1 MSPPSEPHCAAAAS
15 PFDQSLADILIARLR
30 ADIAAKA
37 VRREAH
43 AASSSADAET
53 DVEFAGESDAATPEA
68 PPNVIPPRQLLTCL
82 RLAAT
87 FQSAEAFE
95 QLHGPGA
102 FTIVRGLGVEDL
114 DIAMPIVKVI
124 WPDQGCKV
132 VAPSVSDGAIS
143 KLAAERFTREA
154 NRYLDLATPVIVL
167 QPLETTLPDHFQHP
181 GIPCL
186 TYAPIVA
193 DILLAFLA
201 ATDRMPEDVQA
212 FRDALPEPS
221 LLARLD
227 TVQVALA
234 LRFGSGI
241 DIAERLTALTGPTG
255 EGPRLDEGFGDG
267 PAVQI
272 ARRLVADLGAWRRRE
287 IGWSDCSHS
296 LLVYGP
302 PGTGK
307 TWLARAMANS
317 AGIACIEGSFAEWQ
331 SAGHL
336 GDMLREMRRTFAL
349 ARRAAPAILILDE
362 IDAAG
367 SRNGDDRHNL
377 NYRTQ
382 VINAFL
388 GEMNALATVPG
399 LIVVGACNHPDR
411 LDPAIT
417 RAGRFDVKVEMPM
430 PDAVAIFA
438 VLRLH
443 LGGDFSDGE
452 LELLAR
458 QAVGHSLAS
467 IDAAIRA
474 ARSEARHAGKPLDL
488 VLLREQLRLP
498 PEEDDRAVL
507 WRYAVHEAGHT
518 VVSAVLR
525 LGTIQ
530 RMSISRNG
538 GEVASRPVIG
548 HGLLADIEAE
558 ICHDL
563 AGRAA
568 ETLIFGDASA
578 GAGGPASSDLSQA
591 TRRAL
596 AIETSWG
603 LGDLGPLWM
612 STPETLLLTDDKLRA
627 RVRARLEAAQE
638 RAGNILA
645 AQRANLLGLAEAL
658 LEKRSMRADEI
669 LPWVHAVQST
679 SAQSEE
685 APGDDRKAPPEL

>member
-1 MSPPSEPHCAAAAS
+1 MSPPSEPHCAAAAA

-43 AASSSADAET
+43 AVSFSAEAET
-53 DVEFAGESDAATPEA
+53 DAEFAGESDAATPEA
-68 PPNVIPPRQLLTCL
+68 LPQVIPTRQLLTCL

-95 QLHGPGA
+95 QLHAPGA
-102 FTIVRGLGVEDL
+102 FTIMSGLGVEDL
-114 DIAMPIVKVI
+114 DIAMPVMKAI
-124 WPDQGCKV
+124 WPEQGCKV

-143 KLAAERFTREA
+143 KLAGERFTREA
-154 NRYLDLATPVIVL
+154 NRYLDLAAAVIVL
-167 QPLETTLPDHFQHP
+167 QPLETTLPGHFQHP

-186 TYAPIVA
+186 TYAPISA

-212 FRDALPEPS
+212 FRAALPEPS

-234 LRFGSGI
+234 LRFASGI
-241 DIAERLTALTGPTG
+241 DIAERLTALTGPVA

-287 IGWSDCSHS
+287 IEWSDCSHS
-296 LLVYGP
+296 LLIYGP

-317 AGIACIEGSFAEWQ
+317 AGIACVEGSFAEWQ

-336 GDMLREMRRTFAL
+336 GDMLREMRRTFAM
-349 ARRAAPAILILDE
+349 ARRAAPSILVIDE

-367 SRNGDDRHNL
+367 SRVGDESRNRHYTL
-377 NYRTQ
+377 Q

-388 GEMNALATVPG
+388 GEMNALATVAG
-399 LIVVGACNHPDR
+399 VIVVGACNFPDR

-417 RAGRFDVKVEMPM
+417 RAGRFDVKVEVPM
-430 PDAVAIFA
+430 PDAGAILA

-443 LGGDFSDGE
+443 LGGDFPDDT

-474 ARSEARHAGKPLDL
+474 TRSEARHARKPADIAM
-488 VLLREQLRLP
+488 LRDQLRLAS
-498 PEEDDRAVL
+498 EQDDRDVL

-518 VVSAVLR
+518 VVSAALR
-525 LGTIQ
+525 LGIIQ

-538 GEVASRPVIG
+538 GEVASRLVIG
-548 HGLLADIEAE
+548 HGVLSDIEDE
-558 ICHDL
+558 ICQDL

-568 ETLIFGDASA
+568 ETLIFGEASA

-596 AIETSWG
+596 AIETNWG

-612 STPETLLLTDDKLRA
+612 STPETLLLTDHKLRA
-627 RVRARLEAAQE
+627 RVRARLEAAEE

-645 AQRANLLGLAEAL
+645 AQRANLRGLAEAL
-658 LEKRSMRADEI
+658 LEKRSMTAAEI
-669 LPWVHAVQST
+669 LPWVHAVKST
-679 SAQSEE
+679 AAQSED
-685 APGDDRKAPPEL
+685 APADHRKAIPEA

>member
-1 MSPPSEPHCAAAAS
+1 M
-15 PFDQSLADILIARLR
+15 QADT
-30 ADIAAKA
+30 AAKA

-43 AASSSADAET
+43 SVSSQTDADT
-53 DVEFAGESDAATPEA
+53 VPEFAGESDAATPKA
-68 PPNVIPPRQLLTCL
+68 PPQVIPTRQLLTCL

-87 FQSAEAFE
+87 FTSEETFDH
-95 QLHGPGA
+95 LHAPGA
-102 FTIVRGLGVEDL
+102 FAILCGLGVDDL
-114 DIAMPIVKVI
+114 DIAMPVMKVI
-124 WPDQGCKV
+124 WPEQGCKLL
-132 VAPSVSDGAIS
+132 APSVSDGAVS
-143 KLAAERFTREA
+143 KLAGERFVREA
-154 NRYLDLATPVIVL
+154 NRYLDLAVPVIVL
-167 QPLETTLPDHFQHP
+167 QPLEVTLPAHFQHP
-181 GIPCL
+181 EIPCM
-186 TYAPIVA
+186 TYAPISA

-201 ATDRMPEDVQA
+201 VTDRMPEDVQA

-227 TVQVALA
+227 TVQVALT

-241 DIAERLTALTGPTG
+241 DIAERLTALTGPAG
-255 EGPRLDEGFGDG
+255 EGPRLEEGFGDG

-317 AGIACIEGSFAEWQ
+317 AGIACVEGSFAEWQ

-336 GDMLREMRRTFAL
+336 GDMQREMRRTFAL
-349 ARRAAPAILILDE
+349 ARRAAPAILNLDE

-367 SRNGDDRHNL
+367 SRSGDDRRNL

-388 GEMNALATVPG
+388 AEMDGLATVPG
-399 LIVVGACNHPDR
+399 LIVVGACNHVDR

-430 PDAVAIFA
+430 PDAVAILA

-443 LGGDFSDGE
+443 LDGDFPDDA

-474 ARSEARHAGKPLDL
+474 ARSEVRHAGKPLHISM
-488 VLLREQLRLP
+488 LREQLRLP
-498 PEEDDRAVL
+498 PEEDDRDVL

-518 VVSAVLR
+518 VVSAALR
-525 LGTIQ
+525 LSTIH

-568 ETLIFGDASA
+568 ETLIFGAASA

-596 AIETSWG
+596 AIETAWG

-612 STPETLLLTDDKLRA
+612 QAPETVLLTDDKLRT
-627 RVRARLEAAQE
+627 RVRARLDAAQQ
-638 RAGNILA
+638 RAGKQQRRPLESRSDFAQDEDRFFFQRVEVAVVHVGEQVGHGRRGVHGSCRSCRFRRRA
-645 AQRANLLGLAEAL
+645 A
-658 LEKRSMRADEI
+658 
-669 LPWVHAVQST
+669 
-679 SAQSEE
+679 
-685 APGDDRKAPPEL
+685 

>member
-1 MSPPSEPHCAAAAS
+1 MSPPSEPHRAAAAT
-15 PFDQSLADILIARLR
+15 PFDQSLADILIARLQ
-30 ADIAAKA
+30 ANIAAKA

-43 AASSSADAET
+43 AVSSSAEAET
-53 DVEFAGESDAATPEA
+53 DAEFAGESDAATQEA
-68 PPNVIPPRQLLTCL
+68 PPQVIPPRQLLTCL

-87 FQSAEAFE
+87 FQTEEAFD
-95 QLHGPGA
+95 QLHAPGA
-102 FTIVRGLGVEDL
+102 FAILCGLGVDDL
-114 DIAMPIVKVI
+114 DIALPVMKAI
-124 WPDQGCKV
+124 WPEQGCKLL
-132 VAPSVSDGAIS
+132 APSVSDGAIS
-143 KLAAERFTREA
+143 KLAGERFTREA

-186 TYAPIVA
+186 TYAPISA

-241 DIAERLTALTGPTG
+241 DIAERLTALAGPTG

-317 AGIACIEGSFAEWQ
+317 AGIACVEGSFAEWQ

-367 SRNGDDRHNL
+367 SRSGDDRHNL

-430 PDAVAIFA
+430 PDAGAILA
-438 VLRLH
+438 VLRLQF
-443 LGGDFSDGE
+443 GQDFPDDD
-452 LELLAR
+452 LERLAR

-525 LGTIQ
+525 LGTVQ

-548 HGLLADIEAE
+548 HGVLSEIEAE

-568 ETLIFGDASA
+568 ETLIFRAASA
-578 GAGGPASSDLSQA
+578 GAGGPVSSDLSQA

-596 AIETSWG
+596 AIETAWG
-603 LGDLGPLWM
+603 LGDQGPLWM
-612 STPETLLLTDDKLRA
+612 PAPETVLLTDDKLRT

-638 RAGNILA
+638 RAVALLT

-658 LEKRSMRADEI
+658 LEKRSMRAEEI
-669 LPWVHAVQST
+669 LPWVHAVQANAAPADEASGSDRT
-679 SAQSEE
+679 AYSE
-685 APGDDRKAPPEL
+685 A

>member
-1 MSPPSEPHCAAAAS
+1 MPSPSEPHRAAAAA
-15 PFDQSLADILIARLR
+15 PFDQRLADILIARLQ

-37 VRREAH
+37 VRREGPAVN
-43 AASSSADAET
+43 SSADAEPYAEFEGEM
-53 DVEFAGESDAATPEA
+53 DVATPEV
-68 PPNVIPPRQLLTCL
+68 PPQVIPPRQLLTCL

-87 FQSAEAFE
+87 FRSEEAFN
-95 QLHGPGA
+95 QLHAPGA
-102 FTIVRGLGVEDL
+102 FAILCGLGVDDL
-114 DIAMPIVKVI
+114 DIALPIVKAV
-124 WPDQGCKV
+124 WPEQGCKV
-132 VAPSVSDGAIS
+132 VAPSVSDGAVT

-154 NRYLDLATPVIVL
+154 NRYLDLAVPVIVL
-167 QPLETTLPDHFQHP
+167 QPLEVTLPVHFQHP

-186 TYAPIVA
+186 TYAAINA

-201 ATDRMPEDVQA
+201 STDRMPEDVQA
-212 FRDALPEPS
+212 FRAALPEPS

-227 TVQVALA
+227 TVQIALA

-241 DIAERLTALTGPTG
+241 DIAERLTALTGPAG
-255 EGPRLDEGFGDG
+255 DGPRLDVGFGDG

-287 IGWSDCSHS
+287 IEWSECSHS
-296 LLVYGP
+296 LLIYGH

-307 TWLARAMANS
+307 TWLARAMANA
-317 AGIACIEGSFAEWQ
+317 AGIVCVEGSFSQWQ

-336 GDMLREMRRTFAL
+336 GDMLREMRQTFGL

-367 SRNGDDRHNL
+367 SRSGDDRHNL

-388 GEMNALATVPG
+388 AEMDALATVPG

-430 PDAVAIFA
+430 PASDAILA

-443 LGGDFSDGE
+443 LGGDFPEDA

-488 VLLREQLRLP
+488 LLLREQLRLP

-518 VVSAVLR
+518 IVSAALR

-658 LEKRSMRADEI
+658 LEKRSMRAEEI
-669 LPWVHAVQST
+669 LPWVHAVQADAAPADEASGSDRT
-679 SAQSEE
+679 APSE
-685 APGDDRKAPPEL
+685 A

>member
-1 MSPPSEPHCAAAAS
+1 MSQPSEPHCAAAAA

-30 ADIAAKA
+30 ADIATKS
-37 VRREAH
+37 VRREGH
-43 AASSSADAET
+43 AASSSADAKT
-53 DVEFAGESDAATPEA
+53 DVEFAGESEAATPEA
-68 PPNVIPPRQLLTCL
+68 PPQVIPPRQLLTCL

-87 FQSAEAFE
+87 FRTEEAFD
-95 QLHGPGA
+95 QLHAPGA
-102 FTIVRGLGVEDL
+102 FAILCGLGVDDL
-114 DIAMPIVKVI
+114 DIALPVMKAI
-124 WPDQGCKV
+124 WPEQGCKLL
-132 VAPSVSDGAIS
+132 APSVSDGAIS
-143 KLAAERFTREA
+143 KLAGERFTREA

-167 QPLETTLPDHFQHP
+167 QPLETTLPDHFKHP

-186 TYAPIVA
+186 TYAPISA

-201 ATDRMPEDVQA
+201 VTDRMPEDVPA
-212 FRDALPEPS
+212 FREALPEPS

-234 LRFGSGI
+234 LRFASGI
-241 DIAERLTALTGPTG
+241 DIAEQLTALTGPAG
-255 EGPRLDEGFGDG
+255 EGPRLDKGFGDG

-317 AGIACIEGSFAEWQ
+317 AGIAYVEGSFAEWQ

-367 SRNGDDRHNL
+367 SRSGDDRHNL

-430 PDAVAIFA
+430 PDAGAILA
-438 VLRLH
+438 VLRLQF
-443 LGGDFSDGE
+443 GQDFPDDD
-452 LELLAR
+452 LKRLAR

-474 ARSEARHAGKPLDL
+474 TRSEARHAGKPLDISM
-488 VLLREQLRLP
+488 LREQLRLP
-498 PEEDDRAVL
+498 PEEDDRDVL

-518 VVSAVLR
+518 VVSAALR

-548 HGLLADIEAE
+548 HGILSEIEAE

-596 AIETSWG
+596 AIETAWG
-603 LGDLGPLWM
+603 LGDLGPLWLPA
-612 STPETLLLTDDKLRA
+612 PETVLLTDDKLRT
-627 RVRARLEAAQE
+627 RVRTRLDAAQE

-658 LEKRSMRADEI
+658 LEKRSMTAAEI
-669 LPWVHAVQST
+669 LPWVHAVQGTLS
-679 SAQSEE
+679 
-685 APGDDRKAPPEL
+685 PKDDPCTHGGSQDAA

>member
-1 MSPPSEPHCAAAAS
+1 MSPPSEPHLAAAAA
-15 PFDQSLADILIARLR
+15 PFDPRLADTLIARLQ

-37 VRREAH
+37 VRREAP
-43 AASSSADAET
+43 AVSSSAEAEPDA
-53 DVEFAGESDAATPEA
+53 EFAGESDAATPEV
-68 PPNVIPPRQLLTCL
+68 PPLVIPPRQLLTCL

-87 FQSAEAFE
+87 FRSEETFGH
-95 QLHGPGA
+95 LHAPGA
-102 FTIVRGLGVEDL
+102 FAILCGLGVDDL
-114 DIAMPIVKVI
+114 DIAMPVMKAI
-124 WPDQGCKV
+124 WPEQGCKLL
-132 VAPSVSDGAIS
+132 APSVSDGAVS
-143 KLAAERFTREA
+143 KLAGERFVREA
-154 NRYLDLATPVIVL
+154 NRYLDLAVPVIVL
-167 QPLETTLPDHFQHP
+167 QPLEVTLPAHFRHP

-186 TYAPIVA
+186 TYAPISA

-234 LRFGSGI
+234 LRFASGI
-241 DIAERLTALTGPTG
+241 DIAERLTALTGPAG

-296 LLVYGP
+296 LLIYGP

-317 AGIACIEGSFAEWQ
+317 AGIACVEGSFGEWQ

-349 ARRAAPAILILDE
+349 ARRSAPAILILDE

-367 SRNGDDRHNL
+367 SRSGDDRHNL

-417 RAGRFDVKVEMPM
+417 RAGRFDVKIEMPM
-430 PDAVAIFA
+430 PDAGAILA

-443 LGGDFSDGE
+443 LGHDLLDGD
-452 LELLAR
+452 LEPLAK

-474 ARSEARHAGKPLDL
+474 TRSEARHAGKPLDISM
-488 VLLREQLRLP
+488 LREQLRLP
-498 PEEDDRAVL
+498 PEEDDRDVL

-548 HGLLADIEAE
+548 HGVLSEIEAE

-568 ETLIFGDASA
+568 ETLICGDVSA
-578 GAGGPASSDLSQA
+578 GAGGPVSSDLSQA

-596 AIETSWG
+596 AIETAWG

-612 STPETLLLTDDKLRA
+612 PAPETVLLTDDKLRT
-627 RVRARLEAAQE
+627 RVRTRLDAAQE

-645 AQRANLLGLAEAL
+645 AQRANLLGLAATL
-658 LEKRSMRADEI
+658 LEKRSMTAAEI

-679 SAQSEE
+679 AAQSED
-685 APGDDRKAPPEL
+685 APADHRKAIPEA

>member
-1 MSPPSEPHCAAAAS
+1 MSPPSEPHCAAAAA

-37 VRREAH
+37 VRQEAH
-43 AASSSADAET
+43 AVSSSAEAET
-53 DVEFAGESDAATPEA
+53 DAEFAGESDAATQEA
-68 PPNVIPPRQLLTCL
+68 PPQVIPPRQLLTCL

-87 FQSAEAFE
+87 FRSAEAFD
-95 QLHGPGA
+95 QLHALGA
-102 FTIVRGLGVEDL
+102 LTILGGLGVDDL
-114 DIAMPIVKVI
+114 DIALPVMKAI
-124 WPDQGCKV
+124 WPEQGCKLL
-132 VAPSVSDGAIS
+132 APSVSDGAIS
-143 KLAAERFTREA
+143 KLAGERFTREA

-167 QPLETTLPDHFQHP
+167 QPLETTLPDHFRHP
-181 GIPCL
+181 GIPWL
-186 TYAPIVA
+186 TYAPISA
-193 DILLAFLA
+193 DILLAFLS
-201 ATDRMPEDVQA
+201 ATGHMPEDVQA
-212 FRDALPEPS
+212 FRAALPEPS
-221 LLARLD
+221 LLARLE

-234 LRFGSGI
+234 LRFASGI
-241 DIAERLTALTGPTG
+241 DIAERLTALTGPVA

-272 ARRLVADLGAWRRRE
+272 ARRLVADLGAWRRSE

-317 AGIACIEGSFAEWQ
+317 AGIACVEGSFAEWQ

-367 SRNGDDRHNL
+367 SRSGDDRHNL

-430 PDAVAIFA
+430 PDAIAILA

-443 LGGDFSDGE
+443 LGGDFPEDA
-452 LELLAR
+452 LDLLAR

-467 IDAAIRA
+467 INAAIRS
-474 ARSEARHAGKPLDL
+474 ARSEARHAGKPLHL
-488 VLLREQLRLP
+488 SMLRDQLRLP
-498 PEEDDRAVL
+498 PEEDDRDVL

-518 VVSAVLR
+518 VVSAALR

-568 ETLIFGDASA
+568 ETLICGDASA

-596 AIETSWG
+596 AIKTAWG

-612 STPETLLLTDDKLRA
+612 PAPETVLLTDDKLRT
-627 RVRARLEAAQE
+627 RVRSRLEAAQE
-638 RAGNILA
+638 RAGGILA
-645 AQRANLLGLAEAL
+645 THRANLLGLAEAL
-658 LEKRSMRADEI
+658 LEKRSMRAEEI
-669 LPWVHAVQST
+669 LPWVHAVQTNVSQ
-679 SAQSEE
+679 AEE
-685 APGDDRKAPPEL
+685 ASGGDRTAPSEA

>member
-1 MSPPSEPHCAAAAS
+1 MSPPSEPHCAAAAA

-37 VRREAH
+37 VRQEAH
-43 AASSSADAET
+43 AASSSADAGT
-53 DVEFAGESDAATPEA
+53 DPEFAWESDAATPEA
-68 PPNVIPPRQLLTCL
+68 PPHVIPPRQLLICL

-95 QLHGPGA
+95 QLHAPGA
-102 FTIVRGLGVEDL
+102 FTILRGLGVEDL
-114 DIAMPIVKVI
+114 DIVMPIVKVI

-132 VAPSVSDGAIS
+132 VAPSVSDGVVS
-143 KLAAERFTREA
+143 KLAADRFTREA
-154 NRYLDLATPVIVL
+154 NRHLDLAAPVIVL
-167 QPLETTLPDHFQHP
+167 QPLEATLPGHFQHP

-186 TYAPIVA
+186 TYAPISA
-193 DILLAFLA
+193 DILLSFLA
-201 ATDRMPEDVQA
+201 ATDRMPEDVPA

-234 LRFGSGI
+234 LRFASGI
-241 DIAERLTALTGPTG
+241 DIAERLTALAGPTG

-287 IGWSDCSHS
+287 IEWSDCSHS
-296 LLVYGP
+296 LLIYGP

-317 AGIACIEGSFAEWQ
+317 AGIACVEGSFAEWQ

-367 SRNGDDRHNL
+367 SRSGDDRHNL

-388 GEMNALATVPG
+388 GEMNGLATVPG

-417 RAGRFDVKVEMPM
+417 RAGRCDVKVEMPM
-430 PDAVAIFA
+430 PDAGAILA

-443 LGGDFSDGE
+443 LGGDFPEDD

-474 ARSEARHAGKPLDL
+474 TRSEARHAGKPVDL

-498 PEEDDRAVL
+498 PEEDDRDVL

-530 RMSISRNG
+530 RMSISRTG

-568 ETLIFGDASA
+568 ETLICGDVSA
-578 GAGGPASSDLSQA
+578 GAGGPVSSDLSQA

-596 AIETSWG
+596 AVETVWG
-603 LGDLGPLWM
+603 LGELGPLWM
-612 STPETLLLTDDKLRA
+612 SSPDTLLLTDDKLRT

-658 LEKRSMRADEI
+658 LEKRSMRAEEI
-669 LPWVHAVQST
+669 LPWVHAVQTNVSQ
-679 SAQSEE
+679 AEE
-685 APGDDRKAPPEL
+685 AACGERTAHPAI